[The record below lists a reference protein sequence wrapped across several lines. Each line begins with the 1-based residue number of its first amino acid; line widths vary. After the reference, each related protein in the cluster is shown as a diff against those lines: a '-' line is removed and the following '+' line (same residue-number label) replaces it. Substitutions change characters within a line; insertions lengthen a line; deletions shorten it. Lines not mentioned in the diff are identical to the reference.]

1 MLATTVEIVLIC
13 TEKSHPGTQGCLEPG
28 ERIQCP
34 LVTAG
39 KTEAP
44 RRAVDQHPKQV
55 GSLNLADGGTLLPE
69 SHHPPDYY
77 FSRRQTSKLSILL
90 THVEFLHW
98 AHLPGEAPPPLYENK
113 AESFSKTST

>member
-1 MLATTVEIVLIC
+1 MP
-13 TEKSHPGTQGCLEPG
+13 S
-28 ERIQCP
+28 
-34 LVTAG
+34 VTAG

-44 RRAVDQHPKQV
+44 RRAVGQLLKQV
-55 GSLNLADGGTLLPE
+55 GPLNLADGGTLLPE

-90 THVEFLHW
+90 IHVEFLHW
-98 AHLPGEAPPPLYENK
+98 VRLPGEAPPPLYENR